1 LDAPL
6 KSAFIHFVE
15 TPVVADPDA
24 ERHETSIAPTPSV
37 GEQVLLSQMRVLAA
51 RLSSLAGLLSY
62 TQERLEETANELEHL
77 ASDEQ

>member
-1 LDAPL
+1 
-6 KSAFIHFVE
+6 
-15 TPVVADPDA
+15 
-24 ERHETSIAPTPSV
+24 
-37 GEQVLLSQMRVLAA
+37 MRVLAA